1 MKGFQHNSQWRYGE
15 PRRQKCPIRGEG
27 CHPGGMG
34 SAEMQD
40 KNCQAGCI
48 YELFGMQ
55 GAENIAS
62 QLTNKKI
69 CLIMQRLIAN
79 ICGLWSSQKGE
90 ATSPCWSS
98 SWGRMH
104 KICREIGGC
113 RVTSTGRTDLQDS
126 PSKKEERGVR
136 GSMKSSWQEPR
147 MILRLCKKLPQQL
160 KVL

>member
-1 MKGFQHNSQWRYGE
+1 
-15 PRRQKCPIRGEG
+15 
-27 CHPGGMG
+27 
-34 SAEMQD
+34 MQD

-104 KICREIGGC
+104 KIHREIGGC
-113 RVTSTGRTDLQDS
+113 RVTRREDGSARLTFQKRGKVSKREYEEQLAGTKDDFTALQEITTAIKS
-126 PSKKEERGVR
+126 ALSFLEE
-136 GSMKSSWQEPR
+136 
-147 MILRLCKKLPQQL
+147 
-160 KVL
+160 